1 MSDEEEEVPFQNVT
15 NMTTSNVD
23 SPSEEIESLLKL
35 NMKKLSV
42 LD

>member
-15 NMTTSNVD
+15 NMTASNVD